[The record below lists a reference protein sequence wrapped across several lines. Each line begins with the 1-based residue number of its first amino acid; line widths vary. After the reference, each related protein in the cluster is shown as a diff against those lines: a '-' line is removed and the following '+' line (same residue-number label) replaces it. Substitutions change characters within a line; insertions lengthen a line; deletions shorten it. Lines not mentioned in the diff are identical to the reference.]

1 MNDEQ
6 LFRLD
11 SIKALSVDLLTAAHD
26 QDEDRLL
33 MVMAELTELFRV
45 VRMDHDTR
53 IALANRVCW
62 VICMARTAKRR
73 GDAKLEPDPPATRS
87 SDALKDLAEAELMM
101 QLGLS
106 DDEQLDKV
114 WPIPPEASSLPVPP
128 EAFALDNPPV
138 SDEPIDVVPRV
149 FEIADDDDDEEAGT
163 TDVEADLK
171 MSGMYDASA
180 KWV

>member
-6 LFRLD
+6 VFRIA

-26 QDEDRLL
+26 QDEGRLL
-33 MVMAELTELFRV
+33 MVMAELSELFRV

-53 IALANRVCW
+53 HRD
-62 VICMARTAKRR
+62 
-73 GDAKLEPDPPATRS
+73 DAPFEPKPTVARS
-87 SDALKDLAEAELMM
+87 SDALKDLAEAEFMM
-101 QLGLS
+101 QVGLS
-106 DDEQLDKV
+106 EDVRYEHDKV

-138 SDEPIDVVPRV
+138 SPEPIDVVPRV
-149 FEIADDDDDEEAGT
+149 FEIADDDDDEEPGAD
-163 TDVEADLK
+163 DVEPELK
-171 MSGMYDASA
+171 MSAMYDATT

>member
-6 LFRLD
+6 VFRIA
-11 SIKALSVDLLTAAHD
+11 SIKALSVDLLTTAHD
-26 QDEDRLL
+26 QDEGRLL

-45 VRMDHDTR
+45 VCMDIDTR
-53 IALANRVCW
+53 
-62 VICMARTAKRR
+62 RR
-73 GDAKLEPDPPATRS
+73 DDMQLEPETPAARS
-87 SDALKDLAEAELMM
+87 VDAIKVLAEAEFMR
-101 QLGLS
+101 QVGLS
-106 DDEQLDKV
+106 DDEHDKV

-128 EAFALDNPPV
+128 EAFGLENPPV

-149 FEIADDDDDEEAGT
+149 FEIADDDDDDEAGT
-163 TDVEADLK
+163 TDVDAELK

>member
-1 MNDEQ
+1 MELYPRVAAKQMNDEQ
-6 LFRLD
+6 LFRIA

-33 MVMAELTELFRV
+33 MVMAELHELFRV

-53 IALANRVCW
+53 
-62 VICMARTAKRR
+62 RR
-73 GDAKLEPDPPATRS
+73 DDVQLEPETPATRTV
-87 SDALKDLAEAELMM
+87 DALKDLAEAEFMM
-101 QLGLS
+101 QVGLS
-106 DDEQLDKV
+106 DDVRYEHDKV

-128 EAFALDNPPV
+128 EAFGLENPPV

-149 FEIADDDDDEEAGT
+149 FEIADDDDDDEAGT
-163 TDVEADLK
+163 TDVDAELK